1 MRWTSSSIGAGR
13 LRIAACCVALLAG
26 LGAWHAAAGQAR
38 RALAPT
44 ARKQNCA
51 EHAPATRTPHNPLM
65 LAKAPGSNP
74 LRGAKFLVPGP
85 FEGNAARA
93 IAQLVGLDPDK
104 LPDTESWRTFHR
116 SLVSGSLHSTLA
128 HNPKLARQVALLSKI
143 AAQPQAQRISSVSA
157 GGTPAGIFAQTEKIF
172 CSVLPADPGSIPIF
186 TTYFLHAS
194 LGNRPTPAQVRAYM
208 PLFHKRVDAMAAA
221 VDHRPAVILVELNA
235 LGASSAIA
243 KSGALPAWED
253 ALHYEITK
261 LGSLPHTVVYVEGG
275 YSDSNTVDYVA
286 TALEA
291 IGVQQIRGFFTNDTH
306 NNWTV
311 AEDRR
316 DAAIARRIGDTHFI
330 VNTASNGRGPKLNPH
345 PATQGV
351 ENLCNP
357 PGRGLGI
364 RDTTHTGVDG
374 ADAYLWVH
382 TPGVS
387 SGCAGG
393 PPGGTFWP
401 AYAEGLASRA
411 DSQLGPHSPRKP
423 Y

>member
-1 MRWTSSSIGAGR
+1 MRWTSSLRRAGR
-13 LRIAACCVALLAG
+13 LRIAACCVALLAA

-44 ARKQNCA
+44 VLKQNCR
-51 EHAPATRTPHNPLM
+51 EHAPARRTPKNPLM

-74 LRGAKFLVPGP
+74 LRGARFSVPGP

-104 LPDTESWRTFHR
+104 LSNTESWRTFHR
-116 SLVSGSLHSTLA
+116 SLVSGSLHSMLA
-128 HNPKLARQVALLSKI
+128 DNHKLAQQVALLSTI
-143 AAQPQAQRISSVSA
+143 AAQPQAQRVSSASE

-172 CSVLPADPGSIPIF
+172 CSVLPADPGTIPIF
-186 TTYFLHAS
+186 TTDFLHAS
-194 LGNRPTPAQVRAYM
+194 LGNSPTTAQIHSYM
-208 PLFHKRVDAMAAA
+208 PLFRKRVNAMAAA
-221 VDHRPAVILVELNA
+221 VDRRPAVILVELNA

-243 KSGALPAWED
+243 KSQALPAWEQ

-261 LGSLPHTVVYVEGG
+261 FGSLPHTVVYVEGG
-275 YSDSNTVDYVA
+275 YSDSNTVAYVA
-286 TALEA
+286 NALEA
-291 IGVQQIRGFFTNDTH
+291 IGVQHIQGFFTNDTH

-311 AEDRR
+311 DEDRR
-316 DAAIARRIGDTHFI
+316 DAAIARRIGGTHFV

-345 PATQGV
+345 PSTQGV

-364 RDTTHTGVDG
+364 RDTTHTGVAG
-374 ADAYLWVH
+374 ADAYLWEV
-382 TPGVS
+382 TPGNS
-387 SGCAGG
+387 SGCGGG
-393 PPGGTFWP
+393 PSGGTFWP
-401 AYAEGLASRA
+401 AYAEGLAARA
-411 DSQLGPHSPRKP
+411 NDQLGPHFPSKP